1 VATSR
6 AHVAATRLGPVKAGP
21 HITRPTRVRAAG
33 ATDPGRVRTSN
44 EDRLH
49 VDAERGIFVVVDGVG
64 GHAAGEVAATIARDI
79 IVERL
84 ERTTGSPAERLREAI
99 ALANNEILRR
109 AEATPHRAG
118 MTCVVT
124 AAVLEDGQLTVGH
137 VGDTRLYTITRD
149 GIRKRTHDHS
159 PIGEREDAKEISEA
173 EAMRHPRR
181 NEVFRDIGGRFHDPD
196 DEEFVELVE
205 MPFGDD
211 EALLVCSD
219 GLTDMLTAFTV
230 ERTVRQHAGD
240 PIAIA
245 QALVDAANEAGGH
258 DNVTVVY
265 AEGERFASVAAA
277 RAARRGG
284 LRRAANSRAMWLTAG
299 LLVGFALA
307 FALVYRLGLDTPGPV
322 AIGRS
327 LVVGGTAPESYAT
340 IADAIAVAAPR
351 DVVLVE
357 PGEYLEAVVL
367 PAGVSLVARIPGS
380 AVLVSPPG
388 REGWV
393 GLTASSPNG
402 NHISGIRIVGTDTA
416 PMAVG
421 MRLTG
426 HDVVVDD
433 VAIDGAVDVGL
444 DVAQDGAIE
453 IRGSRFTNVR
463 GVPVRL
469 GAGSRPAIRQ
479 NVFSA
484 GPAAANHVIDA
495 PESALPR
502 LLDNVFA
509 GYSHVYPSSGGR
521 PDPRDAEL
529 FRDNFAIRPAHA
541 K

>member
-1 VATSR
+1 VATSKALALAR
-6 AHVAATRLGPVKAGP
+6 VAPAKTGP
-21 HITRPTRVRAAG
+21 HFTRPTRVRAAG

-64 GHAAGEVAATIARDI
+64 GHAAGEVAATIARDV

-109 AEATPHRAG
+109 ADAMPQRAG

-137 VGDTRLYTITRD
+137 VGDTRLYTLTRD

-159 PIGEREDAKEISEA
+159 PIGEREDAQEISEA

-196 DEEFVELVE
+196 DEEFVEIVE
-205 MPFGDD
+205 TPFTVDD
-211 EALLVCSD
+211 ALLICSD

-230 ERTVRQHAGD
+230 ERTARQHAGD
-240 PIAIA
+240 PIAVA

-265 AEGERFASVAAA
+265 AEGERFASLAAA

-284 LRRAANSRAMWLTAG
+284 LRRLVNSRVMWLTTG
-299 LLVGFALA
+299 LVIGFALA
-307 FALVYRLGLDTPGPV
+307 FALIYRLGLDTPDPV
-322 AIGRS
+322 RAARN
-327 LVVGGTAPESYAT
+327 LVVGGTAADGYAT
-340 IADAIAVAAPR
+340 IADAVTAARPG

-357 PGEYLEAVVL
+357 SGEYPEAVVL
-367 PAGVSLVARIPGS
+367 PAGVSLVARDPGS
-380 AVLVSPPG
+380 ASLVSPPG

-402 NHISGIRIVGTDTA
+402 NRISGIRIVGTAAA

-421 MRLTG
+421 LRLTG
-426 HDVVVDD
+426 HDIVVDD
-433 VAIDGAVDVGL
+433 VAVEGAVDVGL
-444 DVAQDGAIE
+444 DIVQDGAIE
-453 IRGSRFTNVR
+453 VRGSRFSDLR
-463 GVPVRL
+463 GVPIRL

-479 NVFSA
+479 NLFSA
-484 GPAAANHVIDA
+484 GGRAALHAIDA
-495 PESALPR
+495 PASALPR
-502 LLDNVFA
+502 LSDNTFD
-509 GYSHVYPSSGGR
+509 GYSEIYAALGGR
-521 PDPRDAEL
+521 PDPRNAEL
-529 FRDNFAIRPAHA
+529 LKDNFMVRPGHA

>member
-1 VATSR
+1 M
-6 AHVAATRLGPVKAGP
+6 
-21 HITRPTRVRAAG
+21 RPTRVRAAG
-33 ATDPGRVRTSN
+33 ATDAGRVRTSN

-64 GHAAGEVAATIARDI
+64 GHAAGEVAATIARDV

-109 AEATPHRAG
+109 AEAMPQRAG

-124 AAVLEDGQLTVGH
+124 AAVLEDGHLTVGH
-137 VGDTRLYTITRD
+137 VGDTRLYTLTRD

-181 NEVFRDIGGRFHDPD
+181 NEVFRDIGGRLHDPD
-196 DEEFVELVE
+196 DDEFIELVE
-205 MPFGDD
+205 MPFTTGD
-211 EALLVCSD
+211 ALVVCSD

-240 PIAIA
+240 PIAVA

-265 AEGERFASVAAA
+265 AEGERFASLAAS

-284 LRRAANSRAMWLTAG
+284 LRRLANSRMLWLTAG
-299 LLVGFALA
+299 LLAGFALA
-307 FALVYRLGLDTPGPV
+307 FALVYRLGLDTTLPV
-322 AIGRS
+322 AEGRN
-327 LVVGGTAPESYAT
+327 LVVGGTAADSYAT
-340 IADAIAVAAPR
+340 IADAVAAARPR

-357 PGEYLEAVVL
+357 PGEYPEAVVL
-367 PAGVSLVARIPGS
+367 PAGVSLVARVPGS
-380 AVLVSPPG
+380 ATLVSPPG

-393 GLTASSPNG
+393 GITANSPNG
-402 NHISGIRIVGTDTA
+402 NHVSGIRIVGTGAA

-433 VAIDGAVDVGL
+433 VTVEGAVDVGL
-444 DVAQDGAIE
+444 DVAQDGVIQV
-453 IRGSRFTNVR
+453 RGSRFTNVR
-463 GVPVRL
+463 GVPIRL
-469 GAGSRPAIRQ
+469 GASARPEVRQ
-479 NVFSA
+479 NVFAAS
-484 GPAAANHVIDA
+484 GAAASHAIDA
-495 PESALPR
+495 PDSALPR
-502 LLDNVFA
+502 LIDNVFT
-509 GYSHVYPSSGGR
+509 GYSQVYAASGGR
-521 PDPRDAEL
+521 PDPRNAEL
-529 FRDNFAIRPAHA
+529 VKENFVIRPGHA
-541 K
+541 R

>member
-1 VATSR
+1 
-6 AHVAATRLGPVKAGP
+6 
-21 HITRPTRVRAAG
+21 
-33 ATDPGRVRTSN
+33 VRTSN

-49 VDAERGIFVVVDGVG
+49 VDAARGIFVVVDGVG
-64 GHAAGEVAATIARDI
+64 GHAAGEVAATIARDV

-84 ERTTGSPAERLREAI
+84 ERMTGSPAERLREAI

-109 AEATPHRAG
+109 AEATPQRAG

-137 VGDTRLYTITRD
+137 VGDTRLYTISRD

-196 DEEFVELVE
+196 DEDFVELVE
-205 MPFGDD
+205 MPFADD

-230 ERTVRQHAGD
+230 ERTVRRHAGD

-277 RAARRGG
+277 RRGG
-284 LRRAANSRAMWLTAG
+284 LPRVANSRAMWLTAG

-307 FALVYRLGLDTPGPV
+307 FALVYRLGLEAPGPV
-322 AIGRS
+322 AEGRS
-327 LVVGGTAPESYAT
+327 LVVGGTAPDSYAT
-340 IADAIAVAAPR
+340 IADAVTAAAPR
-351 DVVLVE
+351 DVVRVE
-357 PGEYLEAVVL
+357 PGEYPEAVVL
-367 PAGVSLVARIPGS
+367 PAGVSLVARVPGS

-402 NHISGIRIVGTDTA
+402 NYISGIRIVGTDAA

-421 MRLTG
+421 LRLTG

-453 IRGSRFTNVR
+453 VRGSRFTNVR
-463 GVPVRL
+463 GVPIRL
-469 GAGSRPAIRQ
+469 GAGSRPGIRQ

-484 GPAAANHVIDA
+484 GSAGAKHVIDA

-502 LLDNVFA
+502 LIDNVFA
-509 GYSHVYPSSGGR
+509 GYSQLYAASGGR

-529 FRDNFAIRPAHA
+529 FRENFAIRPGHA
-541 K
+541 R